1 MGAWLYEEG
10 IGENRAI
17 RVERGEIVEAV
28 IELPGAVG
36 PGAVVEA
43 KLIDVQ
49 QPGRRGLVCL
59 DSGDEAIL
67 SPIPAGVT
75 EGATL
80 RVEVVRE
87 PLPETGR
94 SKRAKV
100 RPTDAPLRPAPGL
113 VERLGGWVPHR
124 PGPKDLFEQAGWS
137 ELIESAESAEIAF
150 PGGGLRM
157 SLTPAMTL
165 FDVDGVLEPAA
176 LAVAGARAAGQAIR
190 RFGIGGSIGID
201 LPTLSAKADRLK
213 AAEALDAV
221 LPQPF
226 ERTAVNGF
234 GFLQVVR
241 RRERRSI
248 PEIVQADPVGAAAR
262 ALLRRGERAGPG
274 AILLVAAPE
283 VTARIE
289 TEQGWI
295 DALQRRSGGSVAL
308 QADPGQP
315 IFAGY
320 VHHRQS

>member
-1 MGAWLYEEG
+1 MAPWLYEEG

-17 RVERGEIVEAV
+17 RVEQGEIVEAV
-28 IELPGAVG
+28 IELPGTVG

-43 KLIDVQ
+43 RLAEVQ
-49 QPGRRGLVCL
+49 QPGRRGLVRL

-67 SPIPAGVT
+67 TPIPAGVT
-75 EGATL
+75 EGSTL

-87 PLPETGR
+87 PLPETAR
-94 SKRAKV
+94 AKRAKV
-100 RPTDAPLRPAPGL
+100 RPSDAPLRPASSL
-113 VERLGGWVPHR
+113 IERLGGWVPNA
-124 PGPKDLFEQAGWS
+124 PGAVDQFEQAGWS
-137 ELIESAESAEIAF
+137 ELIESAETGEIPFA
-150 PGGGLRM
+150 GGGLRM

-234 GFLQVVR
+234 GFLQLIR
-241 RRERRSI
+241 RRTRASL
-248 PEIVQADPVGAAAR
+248 PELIAADPAAAEAR
-262 ALLRRGERAGPG
+262 ALLRRIERSQPPHPRDWPASPPVLA
-274 AILLVAAPE
+274 AIARRPDWLAEAERRTGRPIALAPAA
-283 VTARIE
+283 AI
-289 TEQGWI
+289 G
-295 DALQRRSGGSVAL
+295 DNGS
-308 QADPGQP
+308 
-315 IFAGY
+315 
-320 VHHRQS
+320 